1 MNDRIS
7 KLLDE
12 MPLIPKETRLH
23 SVQRCAAR
31 NSCASIALASLTGIN
46 PWDWIKDIRRY
57 AQNELGRKPRTAIL
71 YQCEAIP

>member
-46 PWDWIKDIRRY
+46 RKL
-57 AQNELGRKPRTAIL
+57 ELSRKLNTPL
-71 YQCEAIP
+71 YQKALTTL